1 MHQQNDRYK
10 IDSER
15 TQRNRLATQH
25 STRAD
30 MNFISPQRAANNQI
44 HSKIHEKRNTYIY
57 TQEKIKLR
65 HNTKVLEIKTSK
77 EIRNT

>member
-30 MNFISPQRAANNQI
+30 RLIYELYFATAGSQQ
-44 HSKIHEKRNTYIY
+44 SNT
-57 TQEKIKLR
+57 Q
-65 HNTKVLEIKTSK
+65 
-77 EIRNT
+77 